1 VVVDRCRWILSR
13 RWRGLVGLAAAGAGA
28 GGRGRCW
35 LASVTSVCL
44 HGAAPELTEGNCG
57 RRAARLAML
66 SLSIKCE
73 QCMQTGSIK
82 KAARLDGR
90 LRSSWFRVQTEV

>member
-1 VVVDRCRWILSR
+1 
-13 RWRGLVGLAAAGAGA
+13 VGLAAAGA

-44 HGAAPELTEGNCG
+44 HGAAPELKEGNCG
-57 RRAARLAML
+57 RGAARLAMV

-73 QCMQTGSIK
+73 QCMQMDLLER
-82 KAARLDGR
+82 RLG
-90 LRSSWFRVQTEV
+90 